1 MRILEIRKEHFAYN
15 LALISYIKKLYEY
28 DQNYNENSE
37 IKQVLV

>member
-15 LALISYIKKLYEY
+15 LALIYIKKLYEY